1 MVFSSLTFLFLF
13 LPVVLFLLSLCR
25 KTPYQNTLLFLSS
38 LLFYAWGGVSYTLI
52 LLISIVVNFLFGNA
66 IEKSPHHK
74 RRWLAMGIILNL
86 SALVFFKYA
95 NFIVD
100 NFNILSGMFGIS
112 PITLKSIVLPIG
124 ISFYTFQAISYL
136 VDVYRGQVQAQ
147 KNFIQLGTY
156 IALFPQLIAGPI
168 IRYREIESQ
177 LTQRSFTWEN
187 LYEGIK
193 RFCFGLARKV
203 LVANQLA
210 IIADDIFA
218 RSPHTLTSA
227 TAWLGALVY
236 SLQIYY
242 DFAGYSDMAIGLGRM
257 FGFRFPENFH
267 FPYLAESVRGFW
279 RRWHITLSNWFKDYL
294 YIPLGGNRK
303 GRFRTYLNLYIVFF
317 LTGLWH
323 GASWTFV
330 IWGLMHGT
338 FMVIER
344 GGFGRLLEKTFKP
357 LRILYTLLIVVTA
370 WVFFRADNLGYAVQF
385 LGRMFSFRFGD
396 GISVF
401 VTFYH
406 QPRFLI
412 AGLIAVLGCTPLFDF
427 LNTKWKTAIQN
438 GCRGLEHAR
447 YVCVMAGIA
456 CVIAL
461 TCCLLVTGGY
471 NPFIYF
477 RF

>member
-13 LPVVLFLLSLCR
+13 LPIVLFLLSLCR

-52 LLISIVVNFLFGNA
+52 LMISIVVNYLVGN
-66 IEKSPHHK
+66 IIQKNTRNRKLWFSI
-74 RRWLAMGIILNL
+74 GIILNL
-86 SALVFFKYA
+86 SSLVFFKYA
-95 NFIVD
+95 TFLVD
-100 NFNILSGMFGIS
+100 NFNILGGIFGLS
-112 PITLKSIVLPIG
+112 PVTLKKIILPVG

-136 VDVYRGQVQAQ
+136 TDVYRGQVRAQ
-147 KNFIQLGTY
+147 TNFIKLGTY

-168 IRYREIESQ
+168 IRYHEIESQ
-177 LTQRSFTWEN
+177 LSQRNYTGEN

-203 LVANQLA
+203 LIANPLA
-210 IIADDIFA
+210 FIADDIFA
-218 RSPHTLTSA
+218 RAPNTLTSA
-227 TAWLGALVY
+227 TAWLGAIVF

-257 FGFRFPENFH
+257 FGFRFPENFN
-267 FPYLAESVRGFW
+267 FPYIAESIRGFW
-279 RRWHITLSNWFKDYL
+279 RRWHITLSAWFKDYL

-303 GRFRTYLNLYIVFF
+303 GTFRTYLNLYIVFF

-323 GASWTFV
+323 GANWTFV
-330 IWGLMHGT
+330 IWGLLHGT

-344 GGFGRLLEKTFKP
+344 VGFGKLLEKTFKP
-357 LRILYTLLIVVTA
+357 LRIFYTLLVVVVT
-370 WVFFRADNLGYAVQF
+370 WVFFRADSLDYAVHF
-385 LGRMFSFRFGD
+385 VGRMFSFQFTD
-396 GISVF
+396 GVSVF
-401 VTFYH
+401 LTFYN

-412 AGLIAVLGCTPLFDF
+412 AVVIAILGSTPLFSF

-438 GCRGLEHAR
+438 GNRALEHAR
-447 YVCVMAGIA
+447 YVCVMLGMVAVLVFS
-456 CVIAL
+456 CSYLL
-461 TCCLLVTGGY
+461 TGSY

>member
-13 LPVVLFLLSLCR
+13 LPIVLFLLSLCR
-25 KTPYQNTLLFLSS
+25 KIPYQNTLLFLSS
-38 LLFYAWGGVSYTLI
+38 VLFYAWGGVSYTLI
-52 LLISIVVNFLFGNA
+52 LLISIIVNFFAGNA
-66 IEKSPHHK
+66 IQKSIRYRK
-74 RRWLAMGIILNL
+74 LWFSIGIILDL

-95 NFIVD
+95 NFLVD
-100 NFNILSGMFGIS
+100 NFNILNGLFGIS
-112 PITLKSIVLPIG
+112 PIILKDIVLPIG

-136 VDVYRGQVQAQ
+136 TDVYRGQVRAQ
-147 KNFIQLGTY
+147 TNFIRLGTY

-168 IRYREIESQ
+168 IRYHEIEPQLSQ
-177 LTQRSFTWEN
+177 RCFSWEN
-187 LYEGIK
+187 MYEGIK

-203 LVANQLA
+203 LIANQLA
-210 IIADDIFA
+210 VIADDIFSRA
-218 RSPHTLTSA
+218 PDTLTSA

-257 FGFRFPENFH
+257 FGFRFPENFN
-267 FPYLAESVRGFW
+267 FPYIAESIRGFW
-279 RRWHITLSNWFKDYL
+279 RRWHITLSAWFKDYL

-303 GRFRTYLNLYIVFF
+303 GKVRTYLNLYIVFF

-330 IWGLMHGT
+330 IWGLLHGT

-344 GGFGRLLEKTFKP
+344 VGFGNLLEKTLKP
-357 LRILYTLLIVVTA
+357 VRILYTLLVVVTA
-370 WVFFRADNLGYAVQF
+370 WVFFRADNLPAAVHY
-385 LGRMFSFRFGD
+385 LGRMFSFQFGE

-401 VTFYH
+401 VTFYD
-406 QPRFLI
+406 QPRFII
-412 AGLIAVLGCTPLFDF
+412 AGVIAVLGCTPLFNI
-427 LNTKWKTAIQN
+427 LNTKWKTAIVN
-438 GCRGLEHAR
+438 GNKGLEHTR
-447 YVCVMAGIA
+447 YACVMLGIVVVLLA
-456 CVIAL
+456 S
-461 TCCLLVTGGY
+461 CCSLVTGGY